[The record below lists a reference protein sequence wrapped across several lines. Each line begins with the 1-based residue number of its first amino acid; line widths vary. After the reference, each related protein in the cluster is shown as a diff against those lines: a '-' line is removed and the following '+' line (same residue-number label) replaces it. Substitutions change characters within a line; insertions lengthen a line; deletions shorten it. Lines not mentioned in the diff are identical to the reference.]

1 VDAKVKKAMESSAKS
16 SPKSAKSSPKS
27 AKSSPKTVD
36 AKVKKA
42 MESSAKSSPKSSPKS
57 STKLSVKVAT
67 PGTAK
72 VILGKDTSA
81 LLKFK
86 YNLDVN
92 DTVYYDK
99 DDLLAKVSKQMT
111 SLKISTL
118 PSGITK
124 GKSGKLEF
132 LPRYKEGT
140 DDKSYKFAGGSRKY
154 NKYMVEYIAL
164 KNILAKMNL

>member
-1 VDAKVKKAMESSAKS
+1 MESSAKS
-16 SPKSAKSSPKS
+16 SPKSAKSSPK
-27 AKSSPKTVD
+27 AKTSPKTVD

-57 STKLSVKVAT
+57 STKLSVKVST
-67 PGTAK
+67 PGKAK

-81 LLKFK
+81 LLKSK

-99 DDLLAKVSKQMT
+99 DDLLAKVSKQM
-111 SLKISTL
+111 SALKISML
-118 PSGITK
+118 PSGITQ

-154 NKYMVEYIAL
+154 NKYMDEYIAL
-164 KNILAKMNL
+164 KNILSKMNN